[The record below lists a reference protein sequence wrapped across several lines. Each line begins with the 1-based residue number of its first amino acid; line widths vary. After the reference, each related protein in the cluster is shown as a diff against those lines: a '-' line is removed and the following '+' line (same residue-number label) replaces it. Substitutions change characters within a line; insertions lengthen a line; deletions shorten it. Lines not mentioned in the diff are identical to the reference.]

1 MTVQFIHTPEIKN
14 IVDVISEVVD
24 NVQAEYDLVSGEK
37 PYFEHGHPLEIINT
51 LKERTIDETL
61 KFKKFPLIALF
72 EDFDMKSPN
81 GVFKA
86 STKLNILF
94 ITDTDKNY
102 KAADRYTNS
111 FDAILTPIYTL
122 FKKHL
127 IRQRGI
133 HVNHKTVDHNAIYH
147 LYWGKKGLFGNN
159 ANIFEDHIDA
169 IELRDLDVKIYR

>member
-1 MTVQFIHTPEIKN
+1 MTVEKVYTPEIEN
-14 IVDVISEVVD
+14 IVDIISQIVD
-24 NVQAEYDLVSGEK
+24 NVQSEYDLVSGEK

-51 LKERTIDETL
+51 LKEKSADDTL

-72 EDFDMKSPN
+72 EDFEMDSQS

-86 STKLNILF
+86 GTKLNILF
-94 ITDTDKNY
+94 ITDTDRNY

-111 FDAILTPIYTL
+111 FNAILTPIYTL

-133 HVNHKTVDHNAIYH
+133 HVMHKTIDHKAIYH
-147 LYWGKKGLFGNN
+147 LYWGKKGLYGNDG
-159 ANIFEDHIDA
+159 NIFDDHIDA
-169 IELRDLDVKIYR
+169 IELSGLDIKIYR